1 MNKES
6 NKQEASS
13 LLAVEVGSITTRTL
27 LFDTVEGRY
36 RFLASGHSGSTAG
49 APMYDV
55 GEGVRRSIINL
66 SSISGRTLFD
76 KKENL
81 IIPSEPA
88 GEGIDGFASTL
99 SAGQPL
105 KVVAV
110 GLLERVSLE
119 SVRHLVST
127 INSQIV
133 HTIGLNDRQSVEDQ
147 IDSIL
152 RLQPD
157 AIVIAGGTNNGA
169 SKSLLKLINTL
180 AMAVKLIP
188 HDQQPELLYAGNE
201 VLINDVKQ
209 SFEQSQL
216 LTLVANIRPSL
227 TYEQLGPAEVHL
239 ADIYRKKKLS
249 NILGIDDLHTW
260 SGGHLMPTSTAFGR
274 VIRFLSKIFDPT
286 KGVLGINVGAS
297 STTVAGAFAG
307 KLKLKVFSRFGVGEG
322 MNSILNQ
329 INLENITRWIPFE
342 LSSEYVIN
350 YIHNK
355 AFYPST
361 LPATPENLS
370 IEQAVAREIM
380 RETLDQSNE
389 IFPKNASRAFKS
401 SLPLFDPILVS
412 GSVITNAPTSAQSLL
427 MILDGIQPTGIT
439 RLLLDNNNITPALG
453 AAAPINAVL
462 SVHVL
467 ESNAFTN
474 LGYLISP
481 TGNSRMGST
490 VLRIDITYE
499 SGQENTINIKQ
510 GTIQLIPLP
519 VGRSAQLRLHPL
531 QRSDIGLG
539 GRGRGGKLRVTG
551 GVFGIIIDA
560 RGRPIDLPN
569 SPDERRNRL
578 LEWYRMVTIGN

>member
-1 MNKES
+1 MNSVKGS
-6 NKQEASS
+6 SS

-66 SSISGRTLFD
+66 NSISGRTFFN
-76 KKENL
+76 KKDDL
-81 IIPSEPA
+81 IIPSKPT

-119 SVRHLVST
+119 SVRHLVGT

-133 HTIGLNDRQSVEDQ
+133 LTIGLNDRQSVENK
-147 IDSIL
+147 IDTVL
-152 RLQPD
+152 RLRPD

-169 SKSLLKLINTL
+169 SRSLLKLINTL
-180 AMAVKLIP
+180 GMAVKLIP
-188 HDQQPELLYAGNE
+188 RTQQPEILYAGNE
-201 VLINDVKQ
+201 VLANNVSE
-209 SFEQSQL
+209 SFEQSAY
-216 LTLVANIRPSL
+216 LTTVPNIRPGL
-227 TYEQLGPAEVHL
+227 IYEQLGPAEVRL

-249 NILGIDDLHTW
+249 RILGIDDLHTW

-307 KLKLKVFSRFGVGEG
+307 KLKLKVFSRLGVGEG
-322 MNSILNQ
+322 MNSILNH
-329 INLENITRWIPFE
+329 IKLENITRWIPIE
-342 LSSEYVIN
+342 VSSEYVTN
-350 YIHNK
+350 YIFNK

-361 LPATPENLS
+361 LPATPEDLA
-370 IEQAVAREIM
+370 IEQAVAREIL
-380 RETLDQSNE
+380 RETLEHAND
-389 IFPKNASRAFKS
+389 IFPKNAARAIKS

-481 TGNSRMGST
+481 TGNARKGSS
-490 VLRIDITYE
+490 VLRIKINYE
-499 SGQENTINIKQ
+499 SGQENTIDIKR

-519 VGRSAQLRLHPL
+519 VGRTAQLQLHPL
-531 QRSDIGLG
+531 QRSDIGMG
-539 GRGRGGKLRVTG
+539 GRGQGGKLRVIG

-569 SPDERRNRL
+569 SPDKRRNQL
-578 LEWYRMVTIGN
+578 IEWQQMIEAGK